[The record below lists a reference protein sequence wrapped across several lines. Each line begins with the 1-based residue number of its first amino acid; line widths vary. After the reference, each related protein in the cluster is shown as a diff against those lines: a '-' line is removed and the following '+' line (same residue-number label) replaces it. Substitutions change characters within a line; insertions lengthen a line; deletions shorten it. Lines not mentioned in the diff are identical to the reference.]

1 MIRVLRVG
9 ILLCFGVIFI
19 SLAASQEGKKFSIK
33 TADTPIPKELSPEIA
48 KLLVESSVQLLDS
61 TGKPI
66 CEVWLRKELPTDAT
80 EGQLKTGVT
89 FREVKQGEILGAV
102 QFHQKWT
109 DYRKQLVK
117 AGVYTMRL
125 GYQPTDGKHTADVSD
140 YHEFALVIAAK
151 DDKKKDLIEPKS
163 LSDKSGDSLE
173 LAHPGVFMLW
183 PNPTPKKEATID
195 ARPKDHWVVNGRIQL
210 VAGGKATGKDIGI
223 GLTLVGHSPAE

>member
-1 MIRVLRVG
+1 MIRVLRVA

-48 KLLVESSVQLLDS
+48 KLLVETPVQLLDA

-66 CEVWLRKELPTDAT
+66 CDVWLRKDIPADAT
-80 EGQLKTGVT
+80 EAQLKTGVT
-89 FREVKQGEILGAV
+89 FREVKQTEILGAV

-109 DYRKQLVK
+109 DYRKQPIK

-151 DDKKKDLIEPKS
+151 DDKKKDTFEAKG
-163 LSDKSGDSLE
+163 LSDRSGDSLE

-183 PNPTPKKEATID
+183 PNATPKKEYTID
-195 ARPKDHWVVNGRIQL
+195 A
-210 VAGGKATGKDIGI
+210 
-223 GLTLVGHSPAE
+223 